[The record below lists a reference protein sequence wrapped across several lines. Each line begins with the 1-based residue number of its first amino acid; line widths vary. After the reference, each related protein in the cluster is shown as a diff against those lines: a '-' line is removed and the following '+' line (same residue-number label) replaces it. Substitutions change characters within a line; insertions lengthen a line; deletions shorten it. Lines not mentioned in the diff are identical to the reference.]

1 MVDEAMVA
9 ERVAG
14 DLQRHIAV
22 NVALSKASALSSEP
36 QVGDALTPEIN
47 QTTVHIDESLK
58 KLALLLKTGEE
69 KANFRQMTD
78 ANADFLKARQAL
90 ILARDGGVTANIER
104 VYTSHFMPAAQ
115 ALVVAVTRVGS
126 AQRSKI
132 DASAL
137 RVNELSLSARWG
149 LVMFG
154 LGALA
159 LGGLL
164 STWLVRGVTRP
175 IQQAVDAAN
184 RVAALDLT
192 QLIEGHDRDEGGRLL
207 AALGRM
213 QASLHAL
220 VSNVQGASRSVAEG
234 AAEIAT
240 GNLDF
245 SGRTEMTASS
255 LQQTAAAVEEIAA
268 TMTHS
273 LDAAARGEVLAR
285 SAATEAA
292 NGRAAIS
299 EVMHTMNQIS
309 ESSRQIVDI
318 TGVIDGIAFQTNI
331 LALNAAV
338 EAARAGDQGRGFA
351 VVAAE
356 VRTLASRSAAAARQI
371 KLLIAASVET
381 VNAGTQKVSQASN
394 TMTAIVESVE
404 HVAQVIGE
412 ITAGSRAQSLSMG
425 NITHAVSHLDDMT
438 QKNSALIEESAAAAQ
453 SLQDRAGELRDV
465 AGQFR
470 LPNQHSYLAIPCH

>member
-1 MVDEAMVA
+1 
-9 ERVAG
+9 
-14 DLQRHIAV
+14 
-22 NVALSKASALSSEP
+22 
-36 QVGDALTPEIN
+36 
-47 QTTVHIDESLK
+47 
-58 KLALLLKTGEE
+58 
-69 KANFRQMTD
+69 
-78 ANADFLKARQAL
+78 
-90 ILARDGGVTANIER
+90 
-104 VYTSHFMPAAQ
+104 
-115 ALVVAVTRVGS
+115 
-126 AQRSKI
+126 
-132 DASAL
+132 
-137 RVNELSLSARWG
+137 
-149 LVMFG
+149 
-154 LGALA
+154 
-159 LGGLL
+159 
-164 STWLVRGVTRP
+164 
-175 IQQAVDAAN
+175 
-184 RVAALDLT
+184 
-192 QLIEGHDRDEGGRLL
+192 
-207 AALGRM
+207 
-213 QASLHAL
+213 
-220 VSNVQGASRSVAEG
+220 
-234 AAEIAT
+234 
-240 GNLDF
+240 
-245 SGRTEMTASS
+245 
-255 LQQTAAAVEEIAA
+255 
-268 TMTHS
+268 
-273 LDAAARGEVLAR
+273 
-285 SAATEAA
+285 
-292 NGRAAIS
+292 
-299 EVMHTMNQIS
+299 MNQIS